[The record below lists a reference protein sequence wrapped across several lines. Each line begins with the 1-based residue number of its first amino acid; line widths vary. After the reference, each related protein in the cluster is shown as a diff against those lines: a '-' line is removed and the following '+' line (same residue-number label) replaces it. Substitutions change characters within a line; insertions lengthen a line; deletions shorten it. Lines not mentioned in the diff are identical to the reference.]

1 MPQDEEE
8 EEAANNVESE
18 LESLQEHQV
27 QGVWCVG
34 RGVCRWGGG
43 DGVGGAGC
51 TGQGGVVR
59 WWCT

>member
-1 MPQDEEE
+1 VPQDEEE

-27 QGVWCVG
+27 QGVWCEG

-43 DGVGGAGC
+43 DGV
-51 TGQGGVVR
+51 
-59 WWCT
+59 